1 MAAGCCRDHHC
12 KAAVL
17 LGADSFSLKKE
28 LTQVVP
34 QDAVE
39 AISAEQHAR
48 QALTVRILE
57 LEDAQGKDAGLR
69 EAQLEKDLQE
79 VSAPEHSAGIKL
91 P

>member
-1 MAAGCCRDHHC
+1 M
-12 KAAVL
+12 
-17 LGADSFSLKKE
+17 
-28 LTQVVP
+28 
-34 QDAVE
+34 E

-91 P
+91 L